1 MLINLVESRKSQYLT
16 KYREENV
23 NIYNRKN
30 KYIMKIYILRWINKY
45 LFRIINTYIYVYKIG
60 QT

>member
-30 KYIMKIYILRWINKY
+30 KYIMKIYILRWIYNY
-45 LFRIINTYIYVYKIG
+45 LFGIINTYIYVYKIG